1 MHCQPRACQRDSAE
15 RADLQ
20 LDAGST
26 ISALS
31 DSHALHQLEQLTADQ
46 VSASF
51 SHLCSAILRPR
62 FAEIGTTWQAWGAR
76 DIHNK
81 PCGLVLAK
89 RISSETETMLS
100 VVSLVVT
107 PRERRKGLASR
118 LLERL
123 RCTAT
128 ENGIRRL
135 HLAIPLERPSTA
147 ALRKLTPYRDGWA
160 RSPGKVVVT
169 LSDRRRVE
177 PLLIRLEQS
186 VSRMR
191 GRSRWHIEPY
201 PRKLTPELQQRLQRS
216 ESEPIGAPWD
226 PADNSY
232 SWEPEHRFS
241 RLLRCD
247 HGQIIGWLITHS
259 AGVDLLRYGKLW
271 IDPGWE
277 RTGAPLALL
286 CEVMRTAHF
295 QNRPCIGD
303 PEVCWPVR
311 RGCFIS
317 HPNNERLHNLV
328 LRKFKPVCDS
338 WVEVEN
344 CLLQL

>member
-1 MHCQPRACQRDSAE
+1 M
-15 RADLQ
+15 
-20 LDAGST
+20 
-26 ISALS
+26 S
-31 DSHALHQLEQLTADQ
+31 DSHELHQLEQLTADQ
-46 VSASF
+46 VSTSF
-51 SHLCSAILRPR
+51 SHLCSAILQPR

-76 DIHNK
+76 DIHNQ

-107 PRERRKGLASR
+107 PRERRKGVASR
-118 LLERL
+118 LLEQFRWA
-123 RCTAT
+123 AT
-128 ENGIRRL
+128 QNGISRL
-135 HLAIPLERPSTA
+135 HLAIPLERPSTE
-147 ALRKLTPYRDGWA
+147 ALRKLTPRREGWT

-169 LSDRRRVE
+169 LSDRHRVE

-186 VSRMR
+186 VGRMS
-191 GRSRWHIEPY
+191 GSARWQIEPY
-201 PRKLTPELQQRLQRS
+201 PRQLTPELQQRLQRS
-216 ESEPIGAPWD
+216 GSEPIGAPWD

-241 RLLRCD
+241 RLLRND

-259 AGVDLLRYGKLW
+259 AGIDLLRYGKLW

-286 CEVMRTAHF
+286 CNVMRTAHF
-295 QNRPCIGD
+295 QQSTESGN
-303 PEVCWPVR
+303 PEHCWPVR

-317 HPNNERLHNLV
+317 HPSNERLHNLI

>member
-1 MHCQPRACQRDSAE
+1 M
-15 RADLQ
+15 
-20 LDAGST
+20 
-26 ISALS
+26 S
-31 DSHALHQLEQLTADQ
+31 DSHELHYLEQLTADQ
-46 VSASF
+46 VGRSF

-62 FAEIGTTWQAWGAR
+62 FAEIGAAWQAVGAR
-76 DIHNK
+76 DIHNR

-89 RISSETETMLS
+89 RIPSETGTILS

-107 PRERRKGLASR
+107 PKERRKRLASR
-118 LLERL
+118 LLEHL
-123 RCTAT
+123 RCAAAQ
-128 ENGIRRL
+128 NGIRGL
-135 HLAIPLERPSTA
+135 HLAIPLERPSTE
-147 ALRKLTPYRDGWA
+147 ALRKLTPRRDGWA

-186 VSRMR
+186 VARMS
-191 GRSRWHIEPY
+191 GRTRWHIEPY
-201 PRKLTPELQQRLQRS
+201 PRELTPELQQRLQRS

-241 RLLRCD
+241 RLLRCE

-259 AGVDLLRYGKLW
+259 AGIDLLRYGKLW

-286 CEVMRTAHF
+286 CDVMRSAHF
-295 QNRPCIGD
+295 QNNTDIGD
-303 PEVCWPVR
+303 PGVCGPVR

-338 WVEVEN
+338 WVAVEN
-344 CLLQL
+344 CMLHL

>member
-1 MHCQPRACQRDSAE
+1 
-15 RADLQ
+15 
-20 LDAGST
+20 
-26 ISALS
+26 LS
-31 DSHALHQLEQLTADQ
+31 DSHELHQLEQLTADQ
-46 VSASF
+46 VSTSF

-62 FAEIGTTWQAWGAR
+62 FAEIGTAWQAWGAR
-76 DIHNK
+76 DIHNQ

-89 RISSETETMLS
+89 RISSETETILS

-107 PRERRKGLASR
+107 PKERRKRLASR
-118 LLERL
+118 LLAQL
-123 RCTAT
+123 RWAAT
-128 ENGIRRL
+128 QDGISRL
-135 HLAIPLERPSTA
+135 HLAIPLERPCTA
-147 ALRKLTPYRDGWA
+147 ALRQLTPQRDGWT

-169 LSDRRRVE
+169 LSDRHRVE

-186 VSRMR
+186 VARMS
-191 GRSRWHIEPY
+191 GSARWHIEPY
-201 PRKLTPELQQRLQRS
+201 PRQLTPELQQRLQRS
-216 ESEPIGAPWD
+216 GSESVGAPWD

-241 RLLRCD
+241 RLLRGD
-247 HGQIIGWLITHS
+247 QGQIIGWLITHS
-259 AGVDLLRYGKLW
+259 AGIDLLRYGKLW

-286 CEVMRTAHF
+286 CDVMRTAHF
-295 QNRPCIGD
+295 QQSTESGD
-303 PEVCWPVR
+303 HGHCWPVR

-317 HPNNERLHNLV
+317 HPSNERLHNLI

-344 CLLQL
+344 GLLQL